1 MILNTT
7 TYILVLTIASS
18 FYAWNKRE
26 IYRKWIL
33 NPYQVKHHREY
44 WRFITSGFVHIN
56 YMHLFFNMF
65 ALFFFGQNVAHYF
78 GPNGELLMLLLYLLG
93 IIFSDIPTYLKYQNM
108 PNYNSLGASGGVA
121 AVVFSSIMFDPLN
134 LIMIFPIPFGIPGF
148 LLGTLYLIY
157 SYYQGKRMADNINH
171 DAHLFGALFG
181 LVFTVV
187 IRPGVVLNFVDE
199 ITNWVGHTLGL

>member
-1 MILNTT
+1 
-7 TYILVLTIASS
+7 
-18 FYAWNKRE
+18 
-26 IYRKWIL
+26 
-33 NPYQVKHHREY
+33 
-44 WRFITSGFVHIN
+44 
-56 YMHLFFNMF
+56 MF

-134 LIMIFPIPFGIPGF
+134 LIMIFPIPFAIPGF

>member
-1 MILNTT
+1 MTLNITTGIL
-7 TYILVLTIASS
+7 IVTIASS
-18 FYAWNKRE
+18 FYAWNQE
-26 IYRKWIL
+26 HIYKKWIL
-33 NPYQVKHHREY
+33 NPYQVKHHHQY

-65 ALFFFGQNVAHYF
+65 ALFFFGQNVAYYF
-78 GPNGELLMLLLYLLG
+78 GSNGDIFMLMLYLLG
-93 IIFSDIPTYLKYQNM
+93 IIISDIPTFVKYQNM

-148 LLGTLYLIY
+148 ILGALYLIY
-157 SYYQGKRMADNINH
+157 SYYQGKRMSDNINH

-181 LVFTVV
+181 LIFTVV
-187 IRPGVVLNFVDE
+187 LRPTVVLNFISEV
-199 ITNWVGHTLGL
+199 TLWAQQFLGL